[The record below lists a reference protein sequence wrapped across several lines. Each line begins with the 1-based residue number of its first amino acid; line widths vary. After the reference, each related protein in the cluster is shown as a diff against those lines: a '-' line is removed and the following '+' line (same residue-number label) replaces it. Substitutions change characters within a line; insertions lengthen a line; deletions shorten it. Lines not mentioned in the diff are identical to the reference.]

1 MSATTLVLNQQENI
15 NHKRLKQGLALAV
28 LLALMFIIVSS
39 SYAGAGG
46 SEFED
51 VWLTVKD
58 WTQGTLGR
66 VVAGAMILVGIIG
79 GIARQS
85 LMGFALGIGGGVGLY
100 NSPLIVESI
109 MSATLSNAAA
119 IAASAQQIGN
129 GLGM

>member
-1 MSATTLVLNQQENI
+1 MSASTLTINQTSGNEN
-15 NHKRLKQGLALAV
+15 KRLKQAVMLALLLV
-28 LLALMFIIVSS
+28 LMAFIISS
-39 SYAGAGG
+39 AHAGAGG
-46 SEFED
+46 TEFED

-100 NSPLIVESI
+100 NSPTIVESI

-119 IAASAQQIGN
+119 ITAAAQHIGN